1 MLGRNKKTCKKRKLV
16 KTGSC
21 IIRNSWKH
29 LHKENQTFKQPSA
42 LLVKELVDKHGQ
54 LKTVIQIKSRFRN
67 FKGFFSTIDNLS

>member
-16 KTGSC
+16 KTGICS
-21 IIRNSWKH
+21 IRK
-29 LHKENQTFKQPSA
+29 QTFKQPSA

-67 FKGFFSTIDNLS
+67 FKSFFSKIDNLS